1 MGALAKRK
9 IQARREVTEERILDA
24 FESVLRRGG
33 IRHLSIN
40 AVVAEARLSKT
51 LIYRYFGN
59 LAGLVRAWGQR
70 RAVFLDSDPPEGTG
84 EENFENFKDLLESDL
99 LRTANHLRTHPV
111 TLEFLA
117 EELTGQ
123 NEYSEAFNEVRRRSR
138 QASTRRM
145 MRDARYMDPDNRR
158 LVVLMYA
165 AITHLS
171 MRARHSPSFFGIELD
186 TEEGWDQIMSFVQGI
201 FDDARLAAEVREGK
215 S

>member
-1 MGALAKRK
+1 MSPVSKRK
-9 IQARREVTEERILDA
+9 IQARREATEERILDA
-24 FESVLRRGG
+24 FEAVLRAGG

-40 AVVAEARLSKT
+40 AVVAKARLSKT
-51 LIYRYFGN
+51 LLYRYFGN

-84 EENFENFKDLLESDL
+84 EEKFENFKDLLESDL
-99 LRTANHLRTHPV
+99 LRTAAHLRTHPV

-145 MRDARYMDPDNRR
+145 MRDSRYMDPENRR
-158 LVVLMYA
+158 LVVLIYA
-165 AITHLS
+165 AITHLC
-171 MRARHSPSFFGIELD
+171 MRARHSPSFFGIDLD
-186 TEEGWDQIMSFVQGI
+186 TEEGWEEIMSFVHGI
-201 FDDARLAAEVREGK
+201 FDDARLAAEVRKGNT
-215 S
+215 